1 LNTPHLETPV
11 HSDQQQTSRA
21 TGRLTNFAASLRFED
36 VPAGVADHVRWLL
49 LDTLGVSL
57 AATTLGS
64 GCREVIE
71 VMRRLGGKP
80 ESTILGYPDKLSA
93 PHAAFANGALAHAL
107 NYDPIGARVGH
118 VGIVCL
124 VAPLVIAEAMGVVS
138 GRQFLTAATVAAEV
152 TARIT
157 AAAARNGR
165 KLSNRI
171 LAGQLLSYFGAVAGA
186 GRMLGLTAGQMRSA
200 FGLALM
206 QASGSMQVVLGGE
219 PPAKAIYGAFPNHGA
234 VLAALLGA
242 AGLGADCDALEGVA
256 GLYETYFGGDY
267 DPSTLIDGLGTEY
280 LLLATRFKLW
290 PTSDAIYPFIQAAME
305 IHRNGTA
312 TSDIAEVKISG
323 PAQLRPWCETSEE
336 RRRPENAAAAANSVP
351 FCVAKTLSNGDV
363 RLDDFAPRGLAD
375 EVALG
380 IAGRTTYAGAELS
393 GTARVEVRITSGRLL
408 SAEVPVIVGEQ
419 LPIISHD
426 RLLGKFRDCCRY
438 AATPLSTEDVLDL
451 INLVENLEQ
460 VENVAI
466 LPAIAG
472 GQRKHAA
479 EKNR

>member
-1 LNTPHLETPV
+1 M
-11 HSDQQQTSRA
+11 HSDPQQMRQITACVADFS
-21 TGRLTNFAASLRFED
+21 AALRFED
-36 VPAGVADHVRWLL
+36 VPAAVVAHAKWLL

-64 GCREVIE
+64 GCREVIA

-80 ESTILGYPDKLSA
+80 EATILGYSDKLSA
-93 PHAAFANGALAHAL
+93 PHAAFANGALVHAL

-118 VGIVCL
+118 VGVACL
-124 VAPLVIAEAMGVVS
+124 AAPLAIAEAMGSVS
-138 GRQFLTAATVAAEV
+138 GREFLTAAIAGPAEV

-165 KLSNRI
+165 KLSRTF

-219 PPAKAIYGAFPNHGA
+219 PPAKAIYGAFPNHAA
-234 VLAALLGA
+234 VLGVLLGK
-242 AGLGADCDALEGVA
+242 AGLGADCNALEGAA
-256 GLYETYFGGDY
+256 GLYETYFDGDY
-267 DPSTLIDGLGTEY
+267 DPSTLTDGLGVRY

-290 PTSDAIYPFIQAAME
+290 PTSDAIHPFIKAAME
-305 IHRNGTA
+305 IHRKVTD
-312 TSDIAEVKISG
+312 TSEIAEVTISG

-336 RRRPENAAAAANSVP
+336 RRRPGNAAAAANSVP

-363 RLDDFAPRGLAD
+363 CLDDFAPRGLAD

-380 IAGRTTYAGAELS
+380 IAGRTTYVGVGTSGA
-393 GTARVEVRITSGRLL
+393 ARLEVRIANGPLL
-408 SAEVPVIVGEQ
+408 SAEIPATLEEQ
-419 LPIISHD
+419 LPLISYE
-426 RLLGKFRDCCRY
+426 RLLGKFHACCRY
-438 AATPLSTEDVLDL
+438 AATPLSANQVLEL
-451 INLVENLEQ
+451 INLIENLEN
-460 VENVAI
+460 VENIAELV
-466 LPAIAG
+466 AIAG
-472 GQRKHAA
+472 GKQKRVA
-479 EKNR
+479 